1 MSGRMA
7 MRKTQVAHQWSPEPP
22 EWARRELRRHGVRS
36 LRDTSSRGQARAAA
50 HIRARSNSLICDK
63 CKGQGLLHN
72 GQQLQKCPM
81 CEGSG
86 TAQLTPARIP
96 VWYNVPTQAIG
107 ALATVPFTLQINQN
121 ADFEWVFTMATW
133 TSALLNVSL
142 TDGSTGRAITQAQNT
157 QNQSGVGV
165 CPINLFAGPNAGS
178 PFPLLEP
185 YVLARATS
193 VQFYFTDLSGA
204 TNTLNLVLQGFQ
216 LVPQNAM
223 QQGSA
228 GRIVGI

>member
-1 MSGRMA
+1 M
-7 MRKTQVAHQWSPEPP
+7 
-22 EWARRELRRHGVRS
+22 
-36 LRDTSSRGQARAAA
+36 
-50 HIRARSNSLICDK
+50 CD
-63 CKGQGLLHN
+63 
-72 GQQLQKCPM
+72 
-81 CEGSG
+81 G
-86 TAQLTPARIP
+86 TGATQLTPARIP
-96 VWYNVPTQAIG
+96 VWYNVPTQAI
-107 ALATVPFTLQINQN
+107 APTATVPFTLQINQN

-142 TDGSTGRAITQAQNT
+142 TDGATGRAITQAQNT

-165 CPINLFAGPNAGS
+165 CPINLFAGPNAGL

-228 GRIVGI
+228 GMIVNR

>member
-1 MSGRMA
+1 MLSRSF
-7 MRKTQVAHQWSPEPP
+7 RRLRLWHPRHQLRQRLAH
-22 EWARRELRRHGVRS
+22 R
-36 LRDTSSRGQARAAA
+36 
-50 HIRARSNSLICDK
+50 IRPHLESFF
-63 CKGQGLLHN
+63 
-72 GQQLQKCPM
+72 
-81 CEGSG
+81 
-86 TAQLTPARIP
+86 AQ
-96 VWYNVPTQAIG
+96 
-107 ALATVPFTLQINQN
+107 
-121 ADFEWVFTMATW
+121 M
-133 TSALLNVSL
+133 
-142 TDGSTGRAITQAQNT
+142 RAITQAQNT

-165 CPINLFAGPNAGS
+165 CPINLFAGPNAGL